1 MNCLSFNTHQIS
13 GTGTRQPPTQNYLDK
28 LFNLDF
34 PNTYP
39 NIFSPRSSSI
49 GISMKMHETLSVCT
63 VNLLSLIHHDS
74 DEVVVDFIEDV
85 LPLNVIRDQGDKSES
100 DSGYPK

>member
-1 MNCLSFNTHQIS
+1 
-13 GTGTRQPPTQNYLDK
+13 
-28 LFNLDF
+28 
-34 PNTYP
+34 
-39 NIFSPRSSSI
+39 
-49 GISMKMHETLSVCT
+49 MKMHETLSVCT